1 MSMQLFSF
9 GHPCEHQLHRACIG
23 GLNCPL
29 NGYPDT
35 WCCSFI
41 KGKINF
47 KRDRPCE
54 GPRCHW
60 DYVHPS
66 QSQFDEVTQVL
77 EQSRPIAAKLD
88 EASDT
93 DLLSFNISNP
103 HIIDTVQCALHMMR
117 HPPSVCA
124 RRVGQL
130 LAYAALLA
138 GDQDVFV
145 QLLKTMKKPVDG
157 YILGAYA
164 FLRQGKTG
172 HVGSAGKGGS
182 GNGSGVKKQ
191 NKKKDGKED
200 ITATLA
206 NIMVELMNAAL
217 SLGGQLVDRE
227 DQHVLQAMLIQA
239 LSTYPKSD
247 KRHQEMLE
255 KAVAKFGHRRLEDE
269 EEAAAVKREAAKK
282 ETATT
287 ASMATSVAAPTV
299 AATPLTTR
307 QEPTET
313 PAPTAVT
320 ATASAGSAA
329 SAIAAINESVD
340 PATGEETTTVTAS
353 HVPAAAT
360 ATAEA
365 AAAPAAQAAAGV
377 ARIPSR
383 SSFAAA
389 APGAAAADGSMRAA
403 VPTVLPALAGDAVA
417 MLTGTSSAAAAQLI
431 GIATP
436 KPTVSSIPGTPSRA
450 APSTPGA
457 TPGPIT
463 FSTAIQVQQH
473 NVMPVPINA
482 LAGQVS
488 AMGAPGLQATTASA
502 TPAAS
507 TPAPA
512 RTAIVGISKLHPYLA
527 GRAANMR
534 DEVPGLSPIYDPKSH
549 SSGLFICG
557 GQFTVEPLVWNYA
570 PLGDAAA
577 NRRLDSPT
585 REYMRIKEEN
595 RQRHREAREAQAARL
610 AAIAAGNLA
619 STSERFPNTFSINLA
634 DSEDFCGWND
644 PEWQGSSSDF
654 SFD

>member
-66 QSQFDEVTQVL
+66 PSQFDEVTQVL

-117 HPPSVCA
+117 QPPSVCA

-164 FLRQGKTG
+164 FLRQGKG
-172 HVGSAGKGGS
+172 AHVGSVGKGANS
-182 GNGSGVKKQ
+182 NGSGAKKQ
-191 NKKKDGKED
+191 SRKKDGKED

-255 KAVAKFGHRRLEDE
+255 KAIAKFGHRRLEVE
-269 EEAAAVKREAAKK
+269 EEAAAVKRKAAK

-287 ASMATSVAAPTV
+287 ASTATSASTPTAAAP
-299 AATPLTTR
+299 PLTAR
-307 QEPTET
+307 QESMEPSST
-313 PAPTAVT
+313 TAITV
-320 ATASAGSAA
+320 TASAGGAA
-329 SAIAAINESVD
+329 SAVAAIND
-340 PATGEETTTVTAS
+340 GADIPIGEETSTVTAS
-353 HVPAAAT
+353 RVHAAAAT
-360 ATAEA
+360 TAEA
-365 AAAPAAQAAAGV
+365 AVTPAAQAAVGV
-377 ARIPSR
+377 SRIASR
-383 SSFAAA
+383 SSATSTTV
-389 APGAAAADGSMRAA
+389 PGAAADGSVRAA
-403 VPTVLPALAGDAVA
+403 VPTVLSAAAGDAVA
-417 MLTGTSSAAAAQLI
+417 MAAGTGSPATTQLAGIVTSMTTL
-431 GIATP
+431 
-436 KPTVSSIPGTPSRA
+436 SSVPGTPGRA

-457 TPGPIT
+457 TSTPIT
-463 FSTAIQVQQH
+463 FSTAVQVQQH
-473 NVMPVPINA
+473 PVAAMQPSL
-482 LAGQVS
+482 LAGQGS
-488 AMGAPGLQATTASA
+488 AISSPGMQATTAA
-502 TPAAS
+502 AAPAAS
-507 TPAPA
+507 TPAQA

-534 DEVPGLSPIYDPKSH
+534 DEVPGLPPVYNPQSH
-549 SSGLFICG
+549 STGLFMCG
-557 GQFTVEPLVWNYA
+557 GQLTVEPLVWNRA
-570 PLGDAAA
+570 PLGDAAV
-577 NRRLDSPT
+577 NRRFDTPTCEYMDMKERNLERRRNT
-585 REYMRIKEEN
+585 REE
-595 RQRHREAREAQAARL
+595 QALRL
-610 AAIAAGNLA
+610 AMGNFA
-619 STSERFPNTFSINLA
+619 PTSESFPRAI
-634 DSEDFCGWND
+634 
-644 PEWQGSSSDF
+644 P
-654 SFD
+654 

>member
-164 FLRQGKTG
+164 FLRQGKAG

-340 PATGEETTTVTAS
+340 PAT
-353 HVPAAAT
+353 
-360 ATAEA
+360 
-365 AAAPAAQAAAGV
+365 
-377 ARIPSR
+377 
-383 SSFAAA
+383 
-389 APGAAAADGSMRAA
+389 GAAAADGSMRAA

>member
-1 MSMQLFSF
+1 MQLFSF

-93 DLLSFNISNP
+93 DVLSFNISNP

-269 EEAAAVKREAAKK
+269 EEAASVKREAAKK
-282 ETATT
+282 ETTT
-287 ASMATSVAAPTV
+287 TVSMATSVAVPTAAAP
-299 AATPLTTR
+299 PLPVR
-307 QEPTET
+307 QEPAEP
-313 PAPTAVT
+313 PATTAIT
-320 ATASAGSAA
+320 GTASAGSAA
-329 SAIAAINESVD
+329 SAIAAIVD
-340 PATGEETTTVTAS
+340 GVNPAIGEETATVTAL
-353 HVPAAAT
+353 HVPATAT

-365 AAAPAAQAAAGV
+365 AVAPGAQAAAAGV
-377 ARIPSR
+377 ARIASR
-383 SSFAAA
+383 SSFAPAT
-389 APGAAAADGSMRAA
+389 PGAAAADGPMRVA
-403 VPTVLPALAGDAVA
+403 VPTALSAVVGDAVA
-417 MLTGTSSAAAAQLI
+417 MATGTRSAATAQLV

-436 KPTVSSIPGTPSRA
+436 KTAVSSVPGTPGRA
-450 APSTPGA
+450 APSTPGT

-473 NVMPVPINA
+473 NVMPVTINA
-482 LAGQVS
+482 LAGQGS
-488 AMGAPGLQATTASA
+488 AIGAPGLQATTAAA

-512 RTAIVGISKLHPYLA
+512 RTAIVGVSKLHPYLA

-595 RQRHREAREAQAARL
+595 RQWRREARETQAARL
-610 AAIAAGNLA
+610 AAMEAGNLA
-619 STSERFPNTFSINLA
+619 STSERFRNTFTIHLA
-634 DSEDFCGWND
+634 DSEDSCAWND